1 MVQSTLTE
9 AHNGKCLLVDMG
21 AFHLVE
27 FAKTLC
33 LPFMGSAVHGGVHVL
48 QVVPQTLAMRML
60 VFAALDNTF
69 KVHLCFTS
77 ANAVCQVAVH
87 VLLLVLWAACRCM
100 LLPSASSRHWL
111 QHDAACSFR

>member
-21 AFHLVE
+21 AFHMVE

-33 LPFMGSAVHGGVHVL
+33 LPFLGAAVHGGVHVL

-60 VFAALDNTF
+60 VFPVLDNTF
-69 KVHLCFTS
+69 KVSLASVFACLQWHLKCWAFS
-77 ANAVCQVAVH
+77 RQAANQT
-87 VLLLVLWAACRCM
+87 LLL
-100 LLPSASSRHWL
+100 
-111 QHDAACSFR
+111 